1 MALYALAASIALA
14 ERLSSFEVSWKLFC
28 AYAVTP
34 CGLARELALF
44 VQISCTRLLSFA
56 SRSSD
61 SRQASQPA
69 RPAMATSPV
78 QEGGGAHL
86 ADRGWIDVQKKTFTN
101 WVNEKLKDTPC
112 KVEVLEK
119 DFDDGITL
127 VKLLEVL
134 SKKKM
139 HKK

>member
-1 MALYALAASIALA
+1 MFTSAVHVYFPSPA
-14 ERLSSFEVSWKLFC
+14 EVATLGK
-28 AYAVTP
+28 
-34 CGLARELALF
+34 
-44 VQISCTRLLSFA
+44 
-56 SRSSD
+56 
-61 SRQASQPA
+61 PA
-69 RPAMATSPV
+69 NSAMATSPV
-78 QEGGGAHL
+78 QESGGAHL